1 MVTVS
6 TIGDL
11 LEHDMIMAAHCRC
24 GHSADVDLG
33 VVAAR
38 IGRGASFVAPAR
50 LPLVC
55 GACGRR
61 DVSITIA
68 ARNVPRR

>member
-1 MVTVS
+1 MVVIS

-11 LEHDMIMAAHCRC
+11 LDHDMVMTAHCRC
-24 GHSADVDLG
+24 GHNADVDLEA
-33 VVAAR
+33 VAVR
-38 IGRGASFVAPAR
+38 LGRDAPFVAPAR

-55 GACGRR
+55 GACERR